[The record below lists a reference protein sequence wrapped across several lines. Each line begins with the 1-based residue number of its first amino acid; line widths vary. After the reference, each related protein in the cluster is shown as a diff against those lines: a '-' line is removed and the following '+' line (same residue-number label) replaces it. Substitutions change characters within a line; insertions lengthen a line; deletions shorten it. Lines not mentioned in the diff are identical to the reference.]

1 MFKENRETWSYMIGI
16 LIMFIILILITR
28 DFLIPLFT
36 SGGRNIQIKF
46 ISERT
51 QDLVI
56 NTNLDYFATIR
67 TSLGDIT
74 IDLNEKTTPNNVSN
88 FVILSNQGF
97 YNGTYFHR
105 LIPNILIQGG
115 DPNTKDDD
123 KNNDGRGGAGYVIRD
138 ELNLENAGINTERI
152 TELQKQGYS
161 SSTNIANSRL
171 NPLNLAIASAGPN
184 TNSSQFFIIF
194 ENTPESI
201 LRQMSGKYTIIG
213 SVVSGLDVLGNINSV
228 EINDAD
234 TNSPSPK
241 DNIFINSISIF
252 TR

>member
-16 LIMFIILILITR
+16 LIMFIILILFTR

-56 NTNLDYFATIR
+56 NTNINYFATIR

-74 IDLNEKTTPNNVSN
+74 VDLSEKTTPMNVNN
-88 FVILSNQGF
+88 FVILANQGF

-105 LIPNILIQGG
+105 IIPNTLVQGG
-115 DPNTKDDD
+115 DPNTKDNDRS
-123 KNNDGRGGAGYVIRD
+123 NDGRGNAGYVIRD
-138 ELNLENAGINTERI
+138 EINLENSGINQERI
-152 TELQKQGYS
+152 LELQNSGYL
-161 SSTNIANSRL
+161 SSTNTADSKL
-171 NPLNLAIASAGPN
+171 NPLNLAMASAGPN
-184 TNSSQFFIIF
+184 TNSSQFFITF
-194 ENTPESI
+194 DNVQDSV
-201 LRQMSGKYTIIG
+201 LGQMSGKYTIIG
-213 SVVSGLDVLGNINSV
+213 SIVDGYEVLRAINSV
-228 EINDAD
+228 EIVNSDS
-234 TNSPSPK
+234 NSPSSK
-241 DNIFINSISIF
+241 DDIFINSVGIF